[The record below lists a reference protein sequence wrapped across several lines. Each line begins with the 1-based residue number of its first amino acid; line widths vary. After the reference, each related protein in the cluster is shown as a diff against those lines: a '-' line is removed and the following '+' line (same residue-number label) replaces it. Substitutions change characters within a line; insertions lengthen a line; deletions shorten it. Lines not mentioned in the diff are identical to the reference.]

1 MKGGESA
8 ADLYNGLSDASST
21 YTAAEVDESEL
32 ELGLTLGSSMARQP
46 PPPQPKPTCRILT
59 AEDFPSFVSSRLSP
73 LSPSSVSSSSSPSR
87 LPLRRPGL
95 LTLLPGLQV
104 VGWPPIRA
112 YRMNS
117 LVSQSKDAMDSSNN
131 DDDCKNKKQERG
143 GVGGPSM
150 FLKVNMDGVPIGRK
164 IDLNAH
170 LCYQTLARALE
181 EMFSIS
187 HASLGCSRS
196 GSEKE
201 GTKASSK
208 LLGGLSEFV
217 LTYEDRDGDW
227 MLVGDVPWGMFLS
240 TVKRLRIMRTSEA
253 NGLGPRFQRKADGQ
267 RS

>member
-21 YTAAEVDESEL
+21 YTATEADESEL
-32 ELGLTLGSSMARQP
+32 ELGLTLGSSTARQP
-46 PPPQPKPTCRILT
+46 QPKLPCRILT

-73 LSPSSVSSSSSPSR
+73 LSPSSVSSSSSPS
-87 LPLRRPGL
+87 PPPPSSA
-95 LTLLPGLQV
+95 TASNAPPSQV

-117 LVSQSKDAMDSSNN
+117 LVSQSKDTMDSSNN
-131 DDDCKNKKQERG
+131 NDDCKNKKQERG

-187 HASLGCSRS
+187 YASLGCSRS
-196 GSEKE
+196 GSGKE